1 MQRRQKS
8 VVEEKAPQPHAP
20 VNSPPTSQSGYDE
33 GTTLRIDQLHAKP
46 TTPRFVY
53 ILTTFSAI
61 GGFLFGYDTGVIA
74 GAMILLRDTFLLSY
88 VWQELVVSVTI
99 AAAAIFALVGGSLN
113 DSVGRKPVI
122 LVASLIFTVGAL
134 CLACATDRFMLLFG
148 RFLVGVGI
156 GKSTLCSTLPI
167 LSLSVVDRH
176 DWISLGFSFLGE
188 LWIALVFY
196 HIASYS
202 VHPPPQYG
210 PSSMSLPSSFIV
222 VT

>member
-8 VVEEKAPQPHAP
+8 VVEEKPTATATATPKPHAP
-20 VNSPPTSQSGYDE
+20 VNSPPTPSSQSGYDE

-53 ILTTFSAI
+53 VLTTFSAI
-61 GGFLFGYDTGVIA
+61 GGFLFGYDTGVIS
-74 GAMILLRDTFLLSY
+74 GAMILLRDEFLLSY

-99 AAAAIFALVGGSLN
+99 ASAAIFALVGGSLN

-148 RFLVGVGI
+148 RFLVGAGI
-156 GKSTLCSTLPI
+156 GKSI
-167 LSLSVVDRH
+167 FSLSSS
-176 DWISLGFSFLGE
+176 SLGSR
-188 LWIALVFY
+188 
-196 HIASYS
+196 S
-202 VHPPPQYG
+202 VPWLDEG
-210 PSSMSLPSSFIV
+210 PNMPLPK
-222 VT
+222 